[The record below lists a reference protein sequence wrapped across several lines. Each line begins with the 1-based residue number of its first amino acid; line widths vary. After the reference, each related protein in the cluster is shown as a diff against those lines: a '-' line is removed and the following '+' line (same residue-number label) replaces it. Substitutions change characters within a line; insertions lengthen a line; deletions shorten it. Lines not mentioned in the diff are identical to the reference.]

1 MNNARKEFRDRL
13 VAMEQITPSLEERYQ
28 KETKAMFEKKLTR
41 PMNLAWIGAGILGI
55 GFVVLFGA
63 AAVMAPREFPMLGR
77 LMFVAGA
84 VFGLAWAALAAVI
97 VRRGSINLKSD
108 GKAAAGMTWCFLV
121 LLTTVTLLLASKH
134 PNRIVG
140 VHMICGVL
148 PFLIMGTVFMIQ
160 YRIQEAELKTREKL
174 LEIELRIA
182 ELAEKLEGK
191 E

>member
-1 MNNARKEFRDRL
+1 MNEPRKTFRDRL
-13 VAMEQITPSLEERYQ
+13 VAMEQITPALKDRYR
-28 KETKAMFEKKLTR
+28 KETQAMYEKKLTR
-41 PMNLAWIGAGILGI
+41 PMKLAWIGTGILGI
-55 GFVVLFGA
+55 GFVVLFGTA
-63 AAVMAPREFPMLGR
+63 AIMAPTEFPMLGR

-97 VRRGSINLKSD
+97 VRRGSIDFKSH
-108 GKAAAGMTWCFLV
+108 GKAVAGVTWCFVV

-140 VHMICGVL
+140 LHMICGVL
-148 PFLIMGTVFMIQ
+148 PFLIMGAVFMIQ

-174 LEIELRIA
+174 LGIELRMA

>member
-13 VAMEQITPSLEERYQ
+13 VAMEQITPSLKERYQ
-28 KETKAMFEKKLTR
+28 KEIRAMFEKKLTR
-41 PMNLAWIGAGILGI
+41 PMKLAWIGSGILGM
-55 GFVVLFGA
+55 GFVVLFGTVA
-63 AAVMAPREFPMLGR
+63 IIVPEEFPMLGR

-97 VRRGSINLKSD
+97 VRRGSINLKSH
-108 GKAAAGMTWCFLV
+108 GKAAVGITWCFLV
-121 LLTTVTLLLASKH
+121 LLTTVILVLAGKH
-134 PNRIVG
+134 PDRIVG
-140 VHMICGVL
+140 VYMICAVL
-148 PFLIMGTVFMIQ
+148 PFLIMGAVFMIQ

-174 LEIELRIA
+174 LEIELRMV